1 MRTIIY
7 TTVRAEIEHFEPF
20 ESKHDLLEY
29 AQQLLDYS
37 VICGA
42 ASSDKL
48 CRVVDVEVVDDEV
61 MDMNQPEDELAEVN
75 SSSPVFAVRKESA

>member
-1 MRTIIY
+1 MRTVIY

-37 VICGA
+37 VICGTTT
-42 ASSDKL
+42 SDNK

-61 MDMNQPEDELAEVN
+61 MDMNQHEDELAEVTN
-75 SSSPVFAVRKESA
+75 GSPVFNPRKDSK

>member
-29 AQQLLDYS
+29 AQEILDYS
-37 VICGA
+37 SICGA
-42 ASSDKL
+42 TTSDNK

-61 MDMNQPEDELAEVN
+61 MDMNQQEDELSEVTN
-75 SSSPVFAVRKESA
+75 GSPVFSARKVSV

>member
-29 AQQLLDYS
+29 AQELLDYS

-42 ASSDKL
+42 ASSDNQ
-48 CRVVDVEVVDDEV
+48 CRVVDVEVVDDEI
-61 MDMNQPEDELAEVN
+61 MDMNQTEDELAEIN
-75 SSSPVFAVRKESA
+75 SSSPVFAVRKETV

>member
-7 TTVRAEIEHFEPF
+7 TTVRAEVEHFEPF

-42 ASSDKL
+42 TSGDGR

-61 MDMNQPEDELAEVN
+61 MDMNQTEDELAEIN
-75 SSSPVFAVRKESA
+75 STSPVFAVRKESV

>member
-29 AQQLLDYS
+29 AQELLDYS
-37 VICGA
+37 VICGVT
-42 ASSDKL
+42 SSDKL
-48 CRVVDVEVVDDEV
+48 CRIVDVEVVDDEV
-61 MDMNQPEDELAEVN
+61 MDMNQPEDELSEVN
-75 SSSPVFAVRKESA
+75 SSSPVFAVRRESL

>member
-1 MRTIIY
+1 MRTVIY

-29 AQQLLDYS
+29 AQELLDYS
-37 VICGA
+37 VICGVT
-42 ASSDKL
+42 SSDKL
-48 CRVVDVEVVDDEV
+48 CRIVDVEVVDDEV

-75 SSSPVFAVRKESA
+75 SSSPVFAVRRESV

>member
-1 MRTIIY
+1 MRTVIY

-37 VICGA
+37 VICGT

-61 MDMNQPEDELAEVN
+61 MEMNQPEDELAEVN
-75 SSSPVFAVRKESA
+75 SSSPVFAVRRESV

>member
-20 ESKHDLLEY
+20 ESKHDFLKY
-29 AQQLLDYS
+29 AQEILDYS
-37 VICGA
+37 VICGV

-48 CRVVDVEVVDDEV
+48 CRVVDIEVVDDEV
-61 MDMNQPEDELAEVN
+61 MDINQTEDELAEIN
-75 SSSPVFAVRKESA
+75 SSSPVFAVRRESV

>member
-1 MRTIIY
+1 MRTVIY

-42 ASSDKL
+42 TTSDNR

-61 MDMNQPEDELAEVN
+61 MDMNQPEEELSEVTN
-75 SSSPVFAVRKESA
+75 GSVFFNPRKDSK